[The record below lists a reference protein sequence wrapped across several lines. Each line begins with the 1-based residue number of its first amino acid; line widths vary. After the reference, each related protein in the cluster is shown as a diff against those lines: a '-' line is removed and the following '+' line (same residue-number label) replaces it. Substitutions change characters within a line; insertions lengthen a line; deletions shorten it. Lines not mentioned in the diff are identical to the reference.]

1 MNQKYF
7 VGDNGALEFNPAGD
21 GNADVDGDGVG
32 DLPIMKRLRQ
42 VDDEFDAQIIEYD
55 DEFDSEGIVGLG
67 SELVFSIILNKTE
80 KRITVVFRGRVS
92 VKDWIKDLSFV
103 KTNPDPINEFAG
115 DKVGIHT
122 GFSGKYHSIAL
133 FVCSVLQGAAR
144 NIAADFVQC
153 FGIVRAPVLTIFNMI
168 KFACTQTI
176 CSERATRKTITN
188 LTRSSTS

>member
-1 MNQKYF
+1 M
-7 VGDNGALEFNPAGD
+7 
-21 GNADVDGDGVG
+21 G

-55 DEFDSEGIVGLG
+55 NEFISKGIVGLG

-80 KRITVVFRGRVS
+80 KRITVLFRGSVS
-92 VKDWIKDLSFV
+92 VKDWIEDLSFV
-103 KTNPDPINEFAG
+103 KTNPNPINEFAG

-122 GFSGKYHSIAL
+122 GFSGKYHSITL
-133 FVCSVLQGAAR
+133 FVCSVLQGPAR
-144 NIAADFVQC
+144 NIAADFDQC
-153 FGIVRAPVLTIFNMI
+153 FGFSCAPGVLTIFNMI
-168 KFACTQTI
+168 QFTCTQTL

>member
-7 VGDNGALEFNPAGD
+7 VGDDGALEFNPAGD
-21 GNADVDGDGVG
+21 GNADVDGDGVS

-55 DEFDSEGIVGLG
+55 DEFISEGIVGLG

-80 KRITVVFRGRVS
+80 KRITVVFRGSVS

-122 GFSGKYHSIAL
+122 GFSGKYYSIAL
-133 FVCSVLQGAAR
+133 LCVQFYKLQETLLLVSFSVLDPCTWYAH
-144 NIAADFVQC
+144 NIQYD
-153 FGIVRAPVLTIFNMI
+153 
-168 KFACTQTI
+168 
-176 CSERATRKTITN
+176 
-188 LTRSSTS
+188 